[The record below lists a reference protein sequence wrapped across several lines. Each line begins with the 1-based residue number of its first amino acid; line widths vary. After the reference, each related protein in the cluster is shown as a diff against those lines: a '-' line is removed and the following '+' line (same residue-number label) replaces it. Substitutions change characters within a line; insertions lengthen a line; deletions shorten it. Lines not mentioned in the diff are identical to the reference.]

1 MIANFFNKTKPVNI
15 INVVVLL
22 FLFYVVSFFVEHTIE
37 FSWGFLL
44 NKTIYFFW
52 LLLFILIFKFIIK
65 KNKLTKD
72 NAYALLIAVLILV
85 AFPKAIF
92 SSSVLFSNLI
102 LLLSFRKIYSLK
114 SGIHIKIKLYDAAF
128 WIGIA
133 TLINS
138 WSVLFIFLI
147 YVGIIVYQKISLKTL
162 LIPIIG
168 LATPIFIYFT
178 YHFYFATLPV
188 FYNKFNFEISLNY
201 ASYLAFKQLLPIALL
216 ILILTWSIV
225 ISTPK
230 IVLVS
235 NHLKFSWNILINH
248 LIIAIIIIALSPIKN
263 GAEFFYLIFPTAII
277 IANFIQNI
285 KSTILKNVILYL
297 FLGLSVSIYF
307 L

>member
-15 INVVVLL
+15 INVLMLL

-72 NAYALLIAVLILV
+72 NAYALLIAVLILGT
-85 AFPKAIF
+85 FPEVIF
-92 SSSVLFSNLI
+92 SNSVLFSNLI

-114 SGIHIKIKLYDAAF
+114 SGIHIKIKLFDAAF
-128 WIGIA
+128 WIGIS
-133 TLINS
+133 TLINA

-147 YVGIIVYQKISLKTL
+147 YVGIIVYQKISVKNL

-168 LATPIFIYFT
+168 LTTPLCIYFT

-188 FYNKFNFEISLNY
+188 FYNKFNFDISLNY
-201 ASYLAFKQLLPIALL
+201 LSYADFKHLLPIAFL

-230 IVLVS
+230 IILVS
-235 NHLKFSWNILINH
+235 NHLKFSWSVLINH
-248 LIIAIIIIALSPIKN
+248 LIISTILIGLSTTKN
-263 GAEFFYLIFPTAII
+263 SAEFFYLIFPASII
-277 IANFIQNI
+277 IGNFIQNI

-297 FLGLSVSIYF
+297 FLILSVSIYF